1 VIYHSDACMMAD
13 AVAEMYH
20 ASGSWVRLLKQR
32 RRETGDIAP
41 RRQLSLP
48 KIPSRPARGAF
59 RAIHQ
64 GQMPQVN
71 YSVGRVP
78 PATEDGRKAM
88 TRRLAMGA
96 AVSLCLGLVLLGAV
110 ASICAQGTEPIKAT
124 AGVEIKIASGE
135 GITVVDPQP
144 TRGKVRS
151 EQDSGAKTSSLSYT
165 ANDTDV
171 PSTDSVTYKIGQ
183 GEPKKVDIQIAPKAT
198 RNPQS
203 GFSDDAYPEAFKAL
217 FLLFVIAVILES
229 ALAILFNWRP
239 FVETFNA
246 RAVRPVISFALAS
259 VLVAHF
265 DLDLVTTL
273 SRLIR
278 PGLATFDLTG
288 KILTAMVIAGGS
300 AGVNN
305 LMVGLG
311 FRQVRTPETAV
322 PKPPAKQGWISVS
335 IVRDQAKGLVS
346 VFIGTQV
353 NGKTPFAGV
362 VEKST
367 HPRLRYFFRDPGR
380 FPGSGGYAV
389 ASGFE
394 VMVEVTAN
402 NKTAGQP
409 LLSKTWGPNL
419 IADGAIIDLTFE
431 M

>member
-1 VIYHSDACMMAD
+1 MTPH
-13 AVAEMYH
+13 
-20 ASGSWVRLLKQR
+20 L
-32 RRETGDIAP
+32 
-41 RRQLSLP
+41 
-48 KIPSRPARGAF
+48 ARA
-59 RAIHQ
+59 
-64 GQMPQVN
+64 
-71 YSVGRVP
+71 
-78 PATEDGRKAM
+78 
-88 TRRLAMGA
+88 A
-96 AVSLCLGLVLLGAV
+96 AVSLYVGLALLGAT
-110 ASICAQGTEPIKAT
+110 ASVRAQGSAPIKAT

-135 GITVVDPQP
+135 GITLVDPQP
-144 TRGKVRS
+144 TRGKVRPV
-151 EQDSGAKTSSLSYT
+151 QDSGAKTTILYYT
-165 ANDTDV
+165 ANDTDA
-171 PSTDSVTYKIGQ
+171 PTTDSVAYKIGQ

-203 GFSDDAYPEAFKAL
+203 GFSDEAYPEAFKAL

-246 RAVRPVISFALAS
+246 RAVRPVISLAVAS

-273 SRLIR
+273 ARLIR
-278 PGLATFDLTG
+278 PGVVTLDLTG
-288 KILTAMVIAGGS
+288 MILTAMVIAGGS
-300 AGVNN
+300 AGINN
-305 LMVGLG
+305 LLVGLG

-335 IVRDQAKGLVS
+335 IVRDQAKGPVS

-353 NGKTPFAGV
+353 NKKTPLAGV

-367 HPRLRYFFRDPGR
+367 HPRLRYFLRDPGR
-380 FPGSGGYAV
+380 FPGSGGHAV
-389 ASGFE
+389 ASGSE
-394 VMVEVTAN
+394 VTVEVTAD

-409 LLSKTWGPNL
+409 QLKKTWGPNL